1 MSIRIKPWKDSTDEF
16 QVVRWKYDPSQQ
28 RAVPSRLGRFKTNW
42 AELPQP
48 LVAKLEPDEL
58 VDLDAF
64 WTETKNGQKIQRMQK
79 LPDLTKILTD
89 EIALALKLNALTYD
103 DMLTLS
109 ECLNNARL
117 MISMKIE
124 GRI

>member
-1 MSIRIKPWKDSTDEF
+1 MSIRIKPWKDNTDEF

-48 LVAKLEPDEL
+48 LVSTLEPDEL
-58 VDLDAF
+58 VDLEAF

-79 LPDLTKILTD
+79 LPELTKILID
-89 EIALALKLNALTYD
+89 EIAQAIELDALPTDDFQKIIDHLDDAKKL
-103 DMLTLS
+103 
-109 ECLNNARL
+109 
-117 MISMKIE
+117 ISKKIE
-124 GRI
+124 GR